1 MTIEI
6 PANVYGLTDKFE
18 KIKIADTVVTAET
31 VNGTISSIDNT
42 ADGVYQFFDIN
53 GNPIYNV
60 QVGDRPYA
68 CRTIVPGSKEK
79 YHIQPDLDPVGGTIF
94 YIDGTAD
101 GTYEFFDA
109 DGNTIS
115 NVSVGDKPYAYNVI
129 TPGSKDKYYVY
140 HDELYEGRWTY
151 YKDGNYVFE
160 LTGTSTSI
168 GSGKTNTETVMT
180 KDSGAYITADS
191 DGLPT
196 IWYQLQQARNAK
208 VGGCDDWFV
217 PSSVEAEELRKAI
230 GFQVVPET
238 TDPVILPAGRV
249 TGGVI
254 AGTADGQLHYRTTSG
269 TDKHYCYPSATK
281 FLNTF
286 IWSSDENPYSGSDT
300 YAYYWD
306 PVQQMWLAIASM
318 RDQKNS
324 FSVFLPPTEG

>member
-18 KIKIADTVVTAET
+18 KIKIADTIVTAET

-79 YHIQPDLDPVGGTIF
+79 YHIQPDLDLVGGTIF
-94 YIDGTAD
+94 YIDNTAD

-115 NVSVGDKPYAYNVI
+115 NVSVGDKPYSYRVV
-129 TPGSKDKYYVY
+129 TPGTKDKYYVY
-140 HDELYEGRWTY
+140 HDEIYDNLRWTY
-151 YKDGNYVFE
+151 YKDGAYVYE
-160 LTGTSTSI
+160 PLSTSDNI

-180 KDSGAYITADS
+180 KDNRAYITADANGS
-191 DGLPT
+191 PT
-196 IWYQLQQARNAK
+196 IWYQLQQVRDAK

-217 PSSVEAEELRKAI
+217 PSRYEGEELREAI
-230 GFQVVPET
+230 GFRAVP
-238 TDPVILPAGRV
+238 DSASPVILPAGKV

-254 AGTADGQLHYRTTSG
+254 AGTADGQLHYIYNGG
-269 TDKHYCYPSATK
+269 TEEYFCYPSATK
-281 FLNTF
+281 FLDTNM
-286 IWSSDENPYSGSDT
+286 WSSGGESFKKEVPLWNYV
-300 YAYYWD
+300 A
-306 PVQQMWLAIASM
+306 QAWLAI
-318 RDQKNS
+318 NS
-324 FSVFLPPTEG
+324 GDKSYLKSVFFIRAF